1 MAREPVRLNL
11 PKTNA
16 VRPVLIAG
24 VAGLVLVG
32 GGMLFGALS
41 VRVEPD
47 EVAVRQVY
55 FGPGQGVQ
63 QELHGPGL
71 HLVIPGYEK
80 LHTFPRDLQVL
91 ELNDNELAHVA
102 NDREAARR
110 EDFLVAPA
118 IRIQTSE
125 GYQVTVD
132 VTVLYRVV
140 DPYRVVTEVGAGK
153 IYETKV
159 VARRADKIL
168 RQTLGKLDAEDF
180 YNDDLRIK
188 MTEETRRELTAD
200 LSAWG
205 IQVWG
210 VLIRDYTYDER
221 YQNAIEQRKIQ
232 DQNVFKNQAEAV
244 AASQEA
250 EKNRVL
256 AQGKATIDV
265 ELERGRAEVRKI
277 TAEGDSYHR
286 TRLAEGDLL
295 VALAEAEGTRLENE
309 ALQQAGAS
317 NIVGLE
323 MAEALQGT
331 KLIMVSTTGEGAV
344 NPLDL
349 DALLEGW

>member
-1 MAREPVRLNL
+1 MADKIQLNL
-11 PKTNA
+11 PGTSRLKPLLGAGA
-16 VRPVLIAG
+16 VGLGLIALG
-24 VAGLVLVG
+24 VVWL
-32 GGMLFGALS
+32 ALTQ
-41 VRVEPD
+41 RIEPD
-47 EVAVRQVY
+47 ELGVRQVY
-55 FGPGQGVQ
+55 LGPNKGVQ
-63 QELHGPGL
+63 QTILGAGL
-71 HLVIPGYEK
+71 HLVIPGYER
-80 LHTFPRDLQVL
+80 LHVFPRDLQVL
-91 ELNDNELAHVA
+91 ELNDSELAHVS
-102 NDREAARR
+102 NDRDAARR

-132 VTVLYRVV
+132 ISVLYRVT
-140 DPYRVVTEVGAGK
+140 DPYKVVTTVGAGR

-180 YNDDLRIK
+180 YNDDLRIR
-188 MTEETRRELTAD
+188 MAEETRQQLSAD
-200 LSAWG
+200 LDNWG

-210 VLIRDYTYDER
+210 VLIRHYAYDQR

-232 DQNVFKNQAEAV
+232 DQNVFKNQAEAFS
-244 AASQEA
+244 ASKEA

-256 AQGKATIDV
+256 AEGQAGVDV

-277 TAEGDSYHR
+277 NAEADSYYR
-286 TRLAEGDLL
+286 QRVAEGDLL
-295 VALAEAEGTRLENE
+295 VSLAEAEGTQLENR
-309 ALQQAGAS
+309 ALQQAGAA

-331 KLIMVSTTGEGAV
+331 RVIVVSTTGNGAT

-349 DALLEGW
+349 DSLIGGW

>member
-1 MAREPVRLNL
+1 MAKRPQLNL
-11 PKTNA
+11 PQGKRVVGPA
-16 VRPVLIAG
+16 LGAAG
-24 VAGLVLVG
+24 VGLLLLLVG
-32 GGMLFGALS
+32 AMWIALTI
-41 VRVEPD
+41 RVEPD
-47 EVAVRQVY
+47 EFAVMQVY
-55 FGPGQGVQ
+55 LGPGKGVQ
-63 QELHGPGL
+63 QQIYGPGV
-71 HLVIPGYEK
+71 HLVIPGYQR
-80 LHTFPRDLQVL
+80 LHTFPRDLQAL
-91 ELNDNELAHVA
+91 DLNDAEVAHVSG
-102 NDREAARR
+102 DRAAARR
-110 EDFLVAPA
+110 EDYRVAPA

-140 DPYRVVTEVGAGK
+140 DPYRVVTEVGTGR
-153 IYETKV
+153 IYETKI

-180 YNDDLRIK
+180 YNDDLRIR
-188 MTEETRRELTAD
+188 MAEETRHQLSED
-200 LSAWG
+200 LANWG

-210 VLIRDYTYDER
+210 VLIRDYTYDDR

-232 DQNVFKNQAEAV
+232 DQNVFKNQAEAFS
-244 AASQEA
+244 ASKEA

-256 AQGKATIDV
+256 AEGRARVDV

-277 TAEGDSYHR
+277 TAEAQSYSR

-295 VALAEAEGTRLENE
+295 VALAEAEGTRLENA

-331 KLIMVSTTGEGAV
+331 RVIVVSTTGDGAV